1 MANNEIVGPGQ
12 AAQVTVVG
20 GGQQYRPSVN
30 YSMPVMQPRQ
40 RLDTPDVN
48 VNGGSFN
55 LDLSPIANALVRSSE
70 LEAKQ
75 AEKQAEQQ
83 LEGIYTSY
91 AQDVND
97 IALQHQQGYLSSDA
111 ANARIRK
118 RTDSILSMPGVDADK
133 VKTLKAGFGGFSEDL
148 LKSRAT
154 AIQNDEIE
162 YRDSQIRA
170 LPEVNAAFRGL
181 PYNMLARIYDTDS
194 VNVVNMEVLEKN
206 KRVAT
211 SPEEIQLI
219 ERQIEFLST
228 GQAESI
234 ALIEINK
241 ALKSLGEGAEI
252 NEQTTQYIQNAIVA
266 KLSGKVNAQTAQRIA
281 YQAMKKYYGGNLHI
295 IKTMNA
301 KAKEAYAKEMENNMT
316 QKMTIASS
324 RLYSSLP
331 EETVNNIAKTQLLS
345 KVGIPDTY
353 FDPLNKDDMFSQ
365 VVSSIMKGVNGNTY
379 TPAEPGA
386 LKNMSPQAISMVSKI
401 VTSPVTQQFTAGSLL
416 PFASVVSHSILDYAR
431 ENPNEYY
438 DVIKNYQDKAESSIT
453 AIADRIIKGNEQ
465 QVIWDEASTKQVAED
480 INQCQQDIRVCG
492 AVGKLDREYNGELIK
507 AADHLRGSIATD
519 NIRYDETTG
528 TIGMVTDSE
537 LEYIASQGEGAVVS
551 ALKGLIMK
559 GLNGVVRLGKAA
571 TGNELQENMN
581 TVNRILSGIPI
592 KDRKQAASVLL
603 HRDVRVL
610 EKGETMQS
618 TSNGFSTFAEAAGKA
633 LDSFGEYINTRE
645 KNNSIFG
652 INKEDFKNNAD
663 FNKYSEPQKISG
675 NTSIFGDTVNSA
687 TSNLIE
693 GISTAN
699 ERSRTFLEGIGDVA
713 GELLGIKEAYGSEI
727 ENVTARD
734 AGQKENEQSA
744 KNFLDILEGGVDT
757 VKNAYK
763 RYDER
768 RQEKAIDKLVKAE
781 EEENFWNSIGDL
793 DTPGYTAKEQEY
805 IDNGG
810 NDFAVYMVRV
820 AKDQRRLRQESKK
833 AREALLNSMADSVE
847 KGVKG
852 FYKGV
857 GDVAGELFGFRDA
870 NGSEIENAPE
880 SVDVIS
886 APKTEFEKYVNK
898 KRELEKLRKDMGAM
912 GLTEEVAETD
922 KLLADLKHPDSDIV
936 PGINGNISIRDREA
950 IDLGNGEHGTE
961 LSITVEADGKH
972 FVIPTIY
979 KDKDGVT
986 RQHTDEEA
994 KEHFRSTGEFLH
1006 VEDDPKKAELMAF
1019 RIHDRERGGDVLK
1032 PYPEKFKP
1040 AIVVASNAAGIDIED
1055 IRGKTFAETS
1065 DGKQFADSE
1074 NVGWFQVGDAAAED
1088 VMKDTKYV
1096 KKVKEI
1102 YPEFK
1107 GDKNN
1112 PIDNIFLGV
1121 GYMKKQEEEAR
1132 RLFKKYNV
1140 PEDTL
1145 LEYAFVRYT
1154 ANQKKLD
1161 KLLEKYGEDWI
1172 KDEHLISITKNKD
1185 NRYVNYIKN
1194 YRKAKEA
1201 ALKGEI
1207 VKR

>member
-1 MANNEIVGPGQ
+1 MANNEITGPGQ

-30 YSMPVMQPRQ
+30 YSTPVMQPRQ
-40 RLDTPDVN
+40 RIQLPDVN
-48 VNGGSFN
+48 VDAGFN
-55 LDLSPIANALVRSSE
+55 IDLTPIANAMVKSSE
-70 LEAKQ
+70 MKAKQ
-75 AEKQAEQQ
+75 AEKEAERQMDS
-83 LEGIYTSY
+83 IYSKY
-91 AQDVND
+91 AQEVND
-97 IALQHQQGYLSSDA
+97 VAKKHELGYISSDS
-111 ANARIRK
+111 ANAKIRTL
-118 RTDSILSMPGVDADK
+118 TDAALSLPGADADK
-133 VKTLKAGFGGFSEDL
+133 IKSLKSAFEGFSGDL
-148 LKSRAT
+148 LKSKAT

-162 YRDSQIRA
+162 YRDSRIKA
-170 LPEVNAAFRGL
+170 LPEENPAFRDL
-181 PYNMLARIYDTDS
+181 PYNLLAMIYDTDS
-194 VNVVNMEVLEKN
+194 VNVANVLALKKN
-206 KRVAT
+206 KQVAT
-211 SPEEIQLI
+211 SPEELQLI
-219 ERQIEFLST
+219 DRQIEFLST

-234 ALIEINK
+234 ALMEINK

-266 KLSGKVNAQTAQRIA
+266 KLSDKVNAQTAQRIA

-295 IKTMNA
+295 VKTMNA
-301 KAKEAYAKEMENNMT
+301 RAKEAYAKEMENNMT
-316 QKMTIASS
+316 QKMTVASS
-324 RLYSSLP
+324 ILYSSLP
-331 EETVNNIAKTQLLS
+331 EETVNNIAKTMLIS

-353 FDPLNKDDMFSQ
+353 FDPLNKDDMYTQ

-386 LKNMSPQAISMVSKI
+386 LKNMSPQAISLASKI
-401 VTSPVTQQFTAGSLL
+401 VTSPATQQFTAGSLL

-453 AIADRIIKGNEQ
+453 AIADRIIRGNEQ
-465 QVIWDEASTKQVAED
+465 QAIWDEASTRQVAED

-618 TSNGFSTFAEAAGKA
+618 TSNGFSTFAEAAGRA

-645 KNNSIFG
+645 KTNSIFG
-652 INKEDFKNNAD
+652 ANKEDFKNNAD

-675 NTSIFGDTVNSA
+675 NTSIFGDTVNDA

-699 ERSRTFLEGIGDVA
+699 ERSRAF
-713 GELLGIKEAYGSEI
+713 I
-727 ENVTARD
+727 E
-734 AGQKENEQSA
+734 
-744 KNFLDILEGGVDT
+744 
-757 VKNAYK
+757 
-763 RYDER
+763 
-768 RQEKAIDKLVKAE
+768 
-781 EEENFWNSIGDL
+781 
-793 DTPGYTAKEQEY
+793 
-805 IDNGG
+805 
-810 NDFAVYMVRV
+810 
-820 AKDQRRLRQESKK
+820 
-833 AREALLNSMADSVE
+833 
-847 KGVKG
+847 
-852 FYKGV
+852 GV

-870 NGSEIENAPE
+870 HGAVAPTKE
-880 SVDVIS
+880 
-886 APKTEFEKYVNK
+886 
-898 KRELEKLRKDMGAM
+898 ELE
-912 GLTEEVAETD
+912 
-922 KLLADLKHPDSDIV
+922 SDINIFKTQDKNNPKGRYHAESLMKKLYPRSVEEIKEENQKKV
-936 PGINGNISIRDREA
+936 PGVNGNIPLAGREA
-950 IDLGNGEHGTE
+950 IDLGNGKHGTE
-961 LSITVEADGKH
+961 LSTTVEMDGR
-972 FVIPTIY
+972 FYVIPTIY
-979 KDKDGVT
+979 
-986 RQHTDEEA
+986 RDEKGLREHSVDEA
-994 KEHFRSTGEFLH
+994 ISHFKNTGEFLH
-1006 VEDDPKKAELMAF
+1006 VDDNLKQAELMAF
-1019 RIHDRERGGDVLK
+1019 RIHDRERKGDVLA
-1032 PYPEKFKP
+1032 PYPENFKP
-1040 AIVVASNAAGIDIED
+1040 AIVVASRAAGVDIED
-1055 IRGKTFAETS
+1055 IRGKTYAETS
-1065 DGKQFADSE
+1065 DGKKFAKSD
-1074 NVGWFQVGDAAAED
+1074 NVGWFQVGKDATTD
-1088 VMKDTKYV
+1088 VMKDKEYI
-1096 KKVKEI
+1096 KKIKEV

-1107 GDKNN
+1107 GDRKN
-1112 PIDNIFLGV
+1112 PIDNIFLGI
-1121 GYMKKQEEEAR
+1121 GYMKKQEEEAK

-1145 LEYAFVRYT
+1145 HEYAFVRYT
-1154 ANQKKLD
+1154 ADQGKLD
-1161 KLLEKYGEDWI
+1161 GLLRKYGEEWN
-1172 KDEHLISITKNKD
+1172 KEEHLLSILD
-1185 NRYVNYIKN
+1185 DQSINRYAIYLNN
-1194 YRKAKEA
+1194 YRKAREA